1 MTHPRF
7 RLSPPLPRKAR
18 AEDRTSEILLSPLQV
33 LTAVFAIGSEGKKNL
48 GTTLVRHPTHAKVAH
63 SGVRTWR
70 SDWIPRSCSEGNLNP
85 EALAPRSK
93 VTQILLEG
101 GLS

>member
-18 AEDRTSEILLSPLQV
+18 AEDRTSGILLSPLQV

-48 GTTLVRHPTHAKVAH
+48 STMLVRHPGNAKVAH
-63 SGVRTWR
+63 SGGRTWQ
-70 SDWIPRSCSEGNLNP
+70 SDLDFQVVFWRKLQP
-85 EALAPRSK
+85 
-93 VTQILLEG
+93 G
-101 GLS
+101 GPSATVKSYTNSA